1 MGFMETRVHFLK
13 VSSCVSKSTYKY
25 YFPDTETGKALWDFL
40 VERYGVPIENKYFN
54 IKEIT
59 ADKFILRTTSWNDPL
74 TIIVKG
80 DPDEEF
86 AELHQT
92 ILK

>member
-1 MGFMETRVHFLK
+1 MKTRVHFLK

-25 YFPDTETGKALWDFL
+25 YFPDPETGKARWEFL
-40 VERYGVPIENKYFN
+40 VGRYGVSTENKFFN

-59 ADKFILRTTSWNDPL
+59 ADKFILRTTTWNDPL

-92 ILK
+92 LLK